1 LPLDST
7 PFYRKSNLKVPSNK
21 IPRGLS
27 MDNTFSYLR
36 THALELG
43 SRILETYPPLQS
55 TKDPVAP
62 RIATLLRKALPA
74 QALAI
79 TGTAKYLCKA
89 KAARIVAECG
99 AGKTY
104 MALGTIHV
112 LAEGRPSATLVMCP
126 SHITHKWAR
135 EALLTVPHARTFLI
149 EDMRNGGDPKKAHG
163 ICEVKLRKGKIV
175 YEGMRLSLA
184 ELRRMGRREWR
195 KRCTAPAFF
204 ITGKDKG
211 KLGYYWE
218 HVYLKAK
225 SGPNLGGIVN
235 PDTGAAILDS
245 ERQKLTHL
253 DFVDKI
259 KLSESVS
266 LPHGGTMCYSALW
279 QADRERIQRMAPI
292 EFIGRY
298 MGGWFDFAIADELH
312 QLAGDTAQGNGL
324 GVLGRASKRLIALTG
339 TLMGGYADDLFNI
352 FYRMEPRTMA
362 GEGFAYGGQGRRDFQ
377 QQYGVLE
384 TIEKV
389 RETDNACSR
398 ATKKTIQVLKKP
410 GASPLLFGKFLMNT
424 TAFLSLEDIAD
435 NLPRYDESVLSVEM
449 DEEHAKAYEELE
461 EDIRAAIRS
470 HRGNKSLMSIL
481 LNTLL
486 LYPDHPF
493 GFEDI
498 WARAFDPETK
508 EYVKFLVTTPQNLRE
523 DGLYAKERALI
534 ADIREELRQGRR
546 CQVYAT
552 YTGEK
557 DVTQRLEYVLR
568 QAGFRVAVLRSSVA
582 TDKREDWYER
592 QLKGGVEVVIC
603 HPKLVETGLDLL
615 AFPTLYFY
623 ETGYSLHTL
632 RQASR
637 RSWRIGQRHAVR
649 VKFVTYSGTMQETCL
664 RLMGKKML
672 VALMMEGKFS
682 GEGLQSLDTDE
693 DLMSAMARELVEKA
707 GVGAS
712 ADQMWRELE
721 RERERVLPQPPAL
734 KVEEDDNPV
743 FDLSATDPIG
753 PSDERTG
760 IHLVDPQASAKV
772 RKKSSPWST
781 GTGPAVQLSLFG

>member
-1 LPLDST
+1 
-7 PFYRKSNLKVPSNK
+7 
-21 IPRGLS
+21 
-27 MDNTFSYLR
+27 
-36 THALELG
+36 
-43 SRILETYPPLQS
+43 
-55 TKDPVAP
+55 
-62 RIATLLRKALPA
+62 
-74 QALAI
+74 
-79 TGTAKYLCKA
+79 
-89 KAARIVAECG
+89 
-99 AGKTY
+99 
-104 MALGTIHV
+104 
-112 LAEGRPSATLVMCP
+112 
-126 SHITHKWAR
+126 
-135 EALLTVPHARTFLI
+135 
-149 EDMRNGGDPKKAHG
+149 
-163 ICEVKLRKGKIV
+163 
-175 YEGMRLSLA
+175 
-184 ELRRMGRREWR
+184 
-195 KRCTAPAFF
+195 
-204 ITGKDKG
+204 
-211 KLGYYWE
+211 
-218 HVYLKAK
+218 
-225 SGPNLGGIVN
+225 
-235 PDTGAAILDS
+235 
-245 ERQKLTHL
+245 
-253 DFVDKI
+253 
-259 KLSESVS
+259 
-266 LPHGGTMCYSALW
+266 
-279 QADRERIQRMAPI
+279 
-292 EFIGRY
+292 
-298 MGGWFDFAIADELH
+298 
-312 QLAGDTAQGNGL
+312 
-324 GVLGRASKRLIALTG
+324 
-339 TLMGGYADDLFNI
+339 MGGYADDLFNI

-389 RETDNACSR
+389 RDTDNACSR
-398 ATKKTIQVLKKP
+398 ATKKTIHVLKKP

-449 DEEHAKAYEELE
+449 DEEHARAYEQLE
-461 EDIRAAIRS
+461 EDIRAAMRA

-486 LYPDHPF
+486 LYPDHPY

-498 WARAFDPETK
+498 WARAFDPQSK
-508 EYVKFLVTTPQNLRE
+508 EYVRFLVTTPQNLTE
-523 DGLYAKERALI
+523 DRLYAKERALI
-534 ADIREELRQGRR
+534 ADVREELRQGRR

-557 DVTQRLEYVLR
+557 DVTLRLDTVLR

-582 TDKREDWYER
+582 TDKREEWYER
-592 QLKGGVEVVIC
+592 QLKAGVEVVIC

-649 VKFVTYSGTMQETCL
+649 VKFVTYTDTMQETCL

-721 RERERVLPQPPAL
+721 RERERVLPQPPAAQ
-734 KVEEDDNPV
+734 VEDEDNPAL
-743 FDLSATDPIG
+743 DLSVTDPVG
-753 PSDERTG
+753 LPPERAG
-760 IHLVDPQASAKV
+760 IHLIEPPAGV
-772 RKKSSPWST
+772 RVRNKSSPWST
-781 GTGPAVQLSLFG
+781 GTEPAVQLSLFG

>member
-1 LPLDST
+1 MET
-7 PFYRKSNLKVPSNK
+7 
-21 IPRGLS
+21 
-27 MDNTFSYLR
+27 TFDYLR
-36 THALELG
+36 THATELG

-79 TGTAKYLCKA
+79 TGTVKYLRKA
-89 KAARIVAECG
+89 KAVRIVAECG

-112 LAEGRPSATLVMCP
+112 LAGGRPSTTLVMCP

-135 EALLTVPHARTFLI
+135 EALLTVPRARTFLI
-149 EDMRNGGDPKKAHG
+149 EDMRNGGDPKKPHG
-163 ICEVKLRKGKIV
+163 ICEVKLRKGRIV
-175 YEGMRLSLA
+175 YEGSRLSLA
-184 ELRRMGRREWR
+184 ELRIMGRKEWR
-195 KRCTAPAFF
+195 KRCSAPAFF

-218 HVYLKAK
+218 HAYLKAK
-225 SGPNLGGIVN
+225 SGPNLGGVIN
-235 PDTGAAILDS
+235 PDTCAAIIDS

-259 KLSESVS
+259 KISETLT
-266 LPHGGTMCYSALW
+266 LPHGGTTRFSALW
-279 QADRERIQRMAPI
+279 QADRNRIERMAPI

-298 MGGWFDFAIADELH
+298 MRGWFDFAIADELH

-324 GVLGRASKRLIALTG
+324 GVLGRAAKRLIALTG

-352 FYRMEPRTMA
+352 FYRMEPHAMA
-362 GEGFAYGGQGRRDFQ
+362 SEGFAYGGQGRRDFQ

-389 RETDNACSR
+389 RGTDNACSR

-410 GASPLLFGKFLMNT
+410 GASPLLFGKFLMTT

-449 DEEHAKAYEELE
+449 DEELARAYEELE
-461 EDIRAAIRS
+461 KDIRAAIRA

-486 LYPDHPF
+486 LYPDHPY

-498 WARAFDPETK
+498 WARAFDPLTK
-508 EYVKFLVTTPQNLRE
+508 EYASFLVTTPQNLTE
-523 DGLYAKERALI
+523 DRLYAKERALI
-534 ADIREELRQGRR
+534 TDIREELRQGRR

-557 DVTQRLEYVLR
+557 DVTLRLDTVLR

-582 TDKREDWYER
+582 TDKREEWYER
-592 QLKGGVEVVIC
+592 QLKAGVEVVIC

-637 RSWRIGQRHAVR
+637 RSWRIGQRQAVR
-649 VKFVTYSGTMQETCL
+649 VKFVTYPGTMQETCL

-707 GVGAS
+707 GVGES
-712 ADQMWRELE
+712 ADKMWRELD
-721 RERERVLPQPPAL
+721 RERERVLPQPPAAL
-734 KVEEDDNPV
+734 AEEDANPV
-743 FDLSATDPIG
+743 FDLSVTESTDP
-753 PSDERTG
+753 PSGLAG
-760 IHLVDPQASAKV
+760 IHIVEPPAGVRIRQKPSLWPTASE
-772 RKKSSPWST
+772 
-781 GTGPAVQLSLFG
+781 PAVQLNLFG

>member
-1 LPLDST
+1 MET
-7 PFYRKSNLKVPSNK
+7 
-21 IPRGLS
+21 
-27 MDNTFSYLR
+27 TFDYLR
-36 THALELG
+36 AHAVELG
-43 SRILETYPPLQS
+43 LRILETYPPLQS

-62 RIATLLRKALPA
+62 RISTLLRKALPA

-79 TGTAKYLCKA
+79 TGIAKYLRRA

-112 LAEGRPSATLVMCP
+112 LAEGRPSTSLVMCP

-135 EALLTVPHARTFLI
+135 EVLLTVPRARTFLI
-149 EDMRNGGDPKKAHG
+149 EDMRNGGDAQKPHG
-163 ICEVKLRKGKIV
+163 ICEVKLRKGRIV

-184 ELRRMGRREWR
+184 DLRSMGRKEWR
-195 KRCTAPAFF
+195 KRCSGPAFF

-211 KLGYYWE
+211 KLGYFWE
-218 HVYLKAK
+218 HAYLKAK
-225 SGPNLGGIVN
+225 SGPNFGGIIN
-235 PDTGAAILDS
+235 PDTGVAILDS
-245 ERQKLTHL
+245 ERQKLTNL

-259 KLSESVS
+259 KLFESLT
-266 LPHGGTMCYSALW
+266 LPQGGTTRYSALW
-279 QADRERIQRMAPI
+279 QADRNRIQRMAPI

-312 QLAGDTAQGNGL
+312 QLAGDTAQGKGL
-324 GVLGRASKRLIALTG
+324 GVLGRAAKRLIALTG

-352 FYRMEPRTMA
+352 FYRMEPRTMVD
-362 GEGFAYGGQGRRDFQ
+362 EGFAYGGQGRRDFQ

-389 RETDNACSR
+389 RDTDNACSR
-398 ATKKTIQVLKKP
+398 ATKKTIHVLKKP

-461 EDIRAAIRS
+461 EDIRAAIRA

-486 LYPDHPF
+486 LYPDHPY
-493 GFEDI
+493 GFDDI
-498 WARAFDPETK
+498 WARAFDPQTK
-508 EYVKFLVTTPQNLRE
+508 EYVRFLVATPQNLSE
-523 DGLYAKERALI
+523 DRLYAKERALI
-534 ADIREELRQGRR
+534 ADVREELRQGRR

-557 DVTQRLEYVLR
+557 DCTLRLDSVLR

-582 TDKREDWYER
+582 TDKREEWYER
-592 QLKGGVEVVIC
+592 QLKAGVEVVIC

-637 RSWRIGQRHAVR
+637 RSWRIGQRYAVR
-649 VKFVTYSGTMQETCL
+649 VKFVTYAGTMQETCL

-721 RERERVLPQPPAL
+721 RERERVLPQPAAAEPESDKEPDLARGL
-734 KVEEDDNPV
+734 PGFIAADPTAAPV
-743 FDLSATDPIG
+743 
-753 PSDERTG
+753 G
-760 IHLVDPQASAKV
+760 IHLIEPNLPSKKRKQAALW
-772 RKKSSPWST
+772 PT
-781 GTGPAVQLSLFG
+781 ATETNVQLSLFD

>member
-1 LPLDST
+1 
-7 PFYRKSNLKVPSNK
+7 
-21 IPRGLS
+21 
-27 MDNTFSYLR
+27 
-36 THALELG
+36 
-43 SRILETYPPLQS
+43 
-55 TKDPVAP
+55 
-62 RIATLLRKALPA
+62 
-74 QALAI
+74 
-79 TGTAKYLCKA
+79 
-89 KAARIVAECG
+89 
-99 AGKTY
+99 
-104 MALGTIHV
+104 
-112 LAEGRPSATLVMCP
+112 
-126 SHITHKWAR
+126 
-135 EALLTVPHARTFLI
+135 
-149 EDMRNGGDPKKAHG
+149 MRNGGDPKKPHG
-163 ICEVKLRKGKIV
+163 ICEVKLRKGRIV
-175 YEGMRLSLA
+175 YEGLRLSLA
-184 ELRRMGRREWR
+184 ELRCMGRKEWR
-195 KRCTAPAFF
+195 KRCSGPAFF

-218 HVYLKAK
+218 HAYLKAK
-225 SGPNLGGIVN
+225 SGPNFGGVIN
-235 PDTGAAILDS
+235 PDTGQAIMDS

-259 KLSESVS
+259 KLFESLT
-266 LPHGGTMCYSALW
+266 LPHDGTTRYSALW
-279 QADRERIQRMAPI
+279 KADRERIQRMAPI
-292 EFIGRY
+292 EYIGRY

-324 GVLGRASKRLIALTG
+324 GVLGRAAKRLIALTG

-389 RETDNACSR
+389 RDTDNACSR

-410 GASPLLFGKFLMNT
+410 GASPMLFGKFLMTT

-461 EDIRAAIRS
+461 EDIRAAMRA

-486 LYPDHPF
+486 LYPDHPY
-493 GFEDI
+493 GFDDI
-498 WARAFDPETK
+498 WARAFDPQTK
-508 EYVKFLVTTPQNLRE
+508 EYVRFLVTTPKNLKE

-557 DVTQRLEYVLR
+557 DVTLRLETVLR

-582 TDKREDWYER
+582 TDKREEWYER
-592 QLKGGVEVVIC
+592 QLKAGVEVVIC

-649 VKFVTYSGTMQETCL
+649 VKFVTYAGTMQETCL

-712 ADQMWRELE
+712 ADQMWRELD
-721 RERERVLPQPPAL
+721 RERERVLPQPPA
-734 KVEEDDNPV
+734 VQTVEDDNPV
-743 FDLSATDPIG
+743 FDLSVTELIG
-753 PSDERTG
+753 PPAERAG
-760 IHLVDPQASAKV
+760 IHLVDPPAGARV

-781 GTGPAVQLSLFG
+781 GVEPAVQLSLFG